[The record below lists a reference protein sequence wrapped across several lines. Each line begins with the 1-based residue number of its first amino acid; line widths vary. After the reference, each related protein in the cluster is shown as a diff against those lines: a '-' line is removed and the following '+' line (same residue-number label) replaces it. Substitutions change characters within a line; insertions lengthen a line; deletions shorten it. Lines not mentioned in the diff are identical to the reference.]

1 MWKKLK
7 YQSVGKLANQTDT
20 FFWPKTEEPRTFVNL
35 FAANTWIQF
44 ALPGCRL
51 CVSFFNHFGNRPPKS
66 QTESIKIK
74 LKRMKTDERNKTA
87 KSHKTNKTFSG
98 SGDINRTARHRQFVL
113 SIFNKA
119 SQPAATT
126 TIAQH
131 PTSQQTTK
139 APRVLSRRA
148 RTPNPPSHPTQ
159 PPTGHPLEPPSSTQ
173 HHPHILGHPF
183 FEGSASIRIRNRK
196 KK

>member
-1 MWKKLK
+1 
-7 YQSVGKLANQTDT
+7 
-20 FFWPKTEEPRTFVNL
+20 
-35 FAANTWIQF
+35 
-44 ALPGCRL
+44 
-51 CVSFFNHFGNRPPKS
+51 
-66 QTESIKIK
+66 
-74 LKRMKTDERNKTA
+74 MKTDERNKTA

-159 PPTGHPLEPPSSTQ
+159 PPTGHPLEPPLSTQ

-196 KK
+196 KNKKTTSKQRGTPHSEAPAQ